1 MEKND
6 EMFEDSAQ
14 AIEERL
20 KELEKQ
26 KMTLPNEEEVSLKE
40 VMLLQIKLQKSQDQ
54 GIEIRMRK
62 MKIMLLI

>member
-20 KELEKQ
+20 KK
-26 KMTLPNEEEVSLKE
+26 
-40 VMLLQIKLQKSQDQ
+40 
-54 GIEIRMRK
+54 IRK
-62 MKIMLLI
+62 TKDDLAK